1 MQKDDDTSR
10 LPNHIALIMDGNGR
24 WAQARGQERR
34 EGHRAGVEAL
44 RRIVKESS
52 DLGVHHLTVFSFS
65 TENWGRP
72 RTEVSFL
79 MSLLE
84 RYIESD
90 LADLHSEGVRVRV
103 IGRREGLSKKICSL
117 IDRAESLTANNNR
130 LYLQIAFNYGG
141 REGHRAGVEALR
153 RIVKES
159 SDLGVHHLTVFSFS
173 TENWGRPRTEV
184 SFLMSLLERY
194 IESDLADLHSEGVRV
209 RVIGRREGLS
219 KKICSLIDRAESLT
233 ANNNRLY
240 LQIAFNYG
248 GREELAD
255 AASRLA
261 RRAANGTLDPESIN
275 ADVLAAELLT
285 AGMPNPDLI
294 IRTSGESRLSN
305 FMLWQSAYAEL
316 YFTDVLWP
324 DFSRADLEAAIAFF
338 ADRDRRFGLV
348 SATGELD

>member
-24 WAQARGQERR
+24 WAQARGQERG

-79 MSLLE
+79 ISLLE

-130 LYLQIAFNYGG
+130 LF
-141 REGHRAGVEALR
+141 
-153 RIVKES
+153 
-159 SDLGVHHLTVFSFS
+159 
-173 TENWGRPRTEV
+173 
-184 SFLMSLLERY
+184 
-194 IESDLADLHSEGVRV
+194 
-209 RVIGRREGLS
+209 
-219 KKICSLIDRAESLT
+219 
-233 ANNNRLY
+233 

-261 RRAANGTLDPESIN
+261 RRAANGTLDPELIN
-275 ADVLAAELLT
+275 ADVLAGELLT

-324 DFSRADLEAAIAFF
+324 DFSRADLEAAIAFY

>member
-24 WAQARGQERR
+24 WAQARGQERG

-72 RTEVSFL
+72 RTEVSLL

-130 LYLQIAFNYGG
+130 LF
-141 REGHRAGVEALR
+141 
-153 RIVKES
+153 
-159 SDLGVHHLTVFSFS
+159 
-173 TENWGRPRTEV
+173 
-184 SFLMSLLERY
+184 
-194 IESDLADLHSEGVRV
+194 
-209 RVIGRREGLS
+209 
-219 KKICSLIDRAESLT
+219 
-233 ANNNRLY
+233 

-261 RRAANGTLDPESIN
+261 RRAANGTLDPELIN
-275 ADVLAAELLT
+275 ADVLAGELLT

-324 DFSRADLEAAIAFF
+324 DFSRADLEAAIAFY

-348 SATGELD
+348 SATGELV

>member
-24 WAQARGQERR
+24 WAQARGQERG

-79 MSLLE
+79 ISLLE

-90 LADLHSEGVRVRV
+90 LADLQSEGVRVRV

-130 LYLQIAFNYGG
+130 LF
-141 REGHRAGVEALR
+141 
-153 RIVKES
+153 
-159 SDLGVHHLTVFSFS
+159 
-173 TENWGRPRTEV
+173 
-184 SFLMSLLERY
+184 
-194 IESDLADLHSEGVRV
+194 
-209 RVIGRREGLS
+209 
-219 KKICSLIDRAESLT
+219 
-233 ANNNRLY
+233 

-261 RRAANGTLDPESIN
+261 RRAANGTLDPELIN
-275 ADVLAAELLT
+275 ADVLAGELLT

-324 DFSRADLEAAIAFF
+324 DFSRADLEAAIAFY

>member
-24 WAQARGQERR
+24 WAQARGLERR
-34 EGHRAGVEAL
+34 EGHRAGAESL
-44 RRIVKESS
+44 RRIVEESN

-103 IGRREGLSKKICSL
+103 IGRREGVSKKICSL

-130 LYLQIAFNYGG
+130 LF
-141 REGHRAGVEALR
+141 
-153 RIVKES
+153 
-159 SDLGVHHLTVFSFS
+159 
-173 TENWGRPRTEV
+173 
-184 SFLMSLLERY
+184 
-194 IESDLADLHSEGVRV
+194 
-209 RVIGRREGLS
+209 
-219 KKICSLIDRAESLT
+219 
-233 ANNNRLY
+233 

-261 RRAANGTLDPESIN
+261 RRATNGTLDPESIN

-324 DFSRADLEAAIAFF
+324 DFSRADLEAAIAFY

>member
-24 WAQARGQERR
+24 WAQARGQERG

-72 RTEVSFL
+72 RTEVSLL

-130 LYLQIAFNYGG
+130 LF
-141 REGHRAGVEALR
+141 
-153 RIVKES
+153 
-159 SDLGVHHLTVFSFS
+159 
-173 TENWGRPRTEV
+173 
-184 SFLMSLLERY
+184 
-194 IESDLADLHSEGVRV
+194 
-209 RVIGRREGLS
+209 
-219 KKICSLIDRAESLT
+219 
-233 ANNNRLY
+233 

-261 RRAANGTLDPESIN
+261 RRAANGTLDPELIN
-275 ADVLAAELLT
+275 ADVLAGELLT

-324 DFSRADLEAAIAFF
+324 DFSRADLEAAIAFY

>member
-10 LPNHIALIMDGNGR
+10 LPSHIALIMDGNGR

-44 RRIVKESS
+44 RRIVKDSG
-52 DLGVHHLTVFSFS
+52 DLGVQHLTVFSFS

-90 LADLHSEGVRVRV
+90 LADLHGEGVRVRV
-103 IGRREGLSKKICSL
+103 IGRREGLSDKICGL

-130 LYLQIAFNYGG
+130 LF
-141 REGHRAGVEALR
+141 
-153 RIVKES
+153 
-159 SDLGVHHLTVFSFS
+159 
-173 TENWGRPRTEV
+173 
-184 SFLMSLLERY
+184 
-194 IESDLADLHSEGVRV
+194 
-209 RVIGRREGLS
+209 
-219 KKICSLIDRAESLT
+219 
-233 ANNNRLY
+233 

-261 RRAANGTLDPESIN
+261 RRAANG
-275 ADVLAAELLT
+275 
-285 AGMPNPDLI
+285 
-294 IRTSGESRLSN
+294 
-305 FMLWQSAYAEL
+305 
-316 YFTDVLWP
+316 
-324 DFSRADLEAAIAFF
+324 
-338 ADRDRRFGLV
+338 
-348 SATGELD
+348 

>member
-24 WAQARGQERR
+24 WAQARGQERG

-130 LYLQIAFNYGG
+130 LF
-141 REGHRAGVEALR
+141 
-153 RIVKES
+153 
-159 SDLGVHHLTVFSFS
+159 
-173 TENWGRPRTEV
+173 
-184 SFLMSLLERY
+184 
-194 IESDLADLHSEGVRV
+194 
-209 RVIGRREGLS
+209 
-219 KKICSLIDRAESLT
+219 
-233 ANNNRLY
+233 

-261 RRAANGTLDPESIN
+261 RRAANGTLDPELIN
-275 ADVLAAELLT
+275 ADVLAGELLT

-324 DFSRADLEAAIAFF
+324 DFSRADLEAAIAFY

>member
-24 WAQARGQERR
+24 WAQARGQERG

-72 RTEVSFL
+72 RTEVSLL

-130 LYLQIAFNYGG
+130 LF
-141 REGHRAGVEALR
+141 
-153 RIVKES
+153 
-159 SDLGVHHLTVFSFS
+159 
-173 TENWGRPRTEV
+173 
-184 SFLMSLLERY
+184 
-194 IESDLADLHSEGVRV
+194 
-209 RVIGRREGLS
+209 
-219 KKICSLIDRAESLT
+219 
-233 ANNNRLY
+233 

-261 RRAANGTLDPESIN
+261 RRAANGTLDPELIN

-324 DFSRADLEAAIAFF
+324 DFSRADLEAAIAFY

>member
-1 MQKDDDTSR
+1 MENRDDTN
-10 LPNHIALIMDGNGR
+10 LPNHIAIIMDGNGR
-24 WAQARGQERR
+24 WAQTRGQERR

-44 RRIVKESS
+44 RRIVKDSG

-72 RTEVSFL
+72 RNEVNFL

-90 LADLHSEGVRVRV
+90 LADLHAEGVRVRV
-103 IGRREGLSKKICSL
+103 IGRRDGLSDKICRL
-117 IDRAESLTANNNR
+117 IDRAERLTA
-130 LYLQIAFNYGG
+130 
-141 REGHRAGVEALR
+141 E
-153 RIVKES
+153 
-159 SDLGVHHLTVFSFS
+159 
-173 TENWGRPRTEV
+173 
-184 SFLMSLLERY
+184 
-194 IESDLADLHSEGVRV
+194 
-209 RVIGRREGLS
+209 
-219 KKICSLIDRAESLT
+219 
-233 ANNNRLY
+233 NNRLY

-261 RRAANGTLDPESIN
+261 RRAANGTLDAESIN
-275 ADVLAAELLT
+275 SDVLAAELLT
-285 AGMPNPDLI
+285 AGMPNPDLV

-324 DFSRADLEAAIAFF
+324 DFTRDDLVAAI
-338 ADRDRRFGLV
+338 DHYTSRERRFGLV
-348 SATGELD
+348 SATGQTD

>member
-1 MQKDDDTSR
+1 MQKDDNTSR

-24 WAQARGQERR
+24 WAQARGQERG

-72 RTEVSFL
+72 RTEVSLL

-130 LYLQIAFNYGG
+130 LF
-141 REGHRAGVEALR
+141 
-153 RIVKES
+153 
-159 SDLGVHHLTVFSFS
+159 
-173 TENWGRPRTEV
+173 
-184 SFLMSLLERY
+184 
-194 IESDLADLHSEGVRV
+194 
-209 RVIGRREGLS
+209 
-219 KKICSLIDRAESLT
+219 
-233 ANNNRLY
+233 

-261 RRAANGTLDPESIN
+261 RRAANGTLDPELIN

-324 DFSRADLEAAIAFF
+324 DFSRADLEAAIAFY

>member
-1 MQKDDDTSR
+1 MQSDNHSPK
-10 LPNHIALIMDGNGR
+10 LPSHIALIMDGNGR
-24 WAQARGQERR
+24 WAQQRGQERR

-44 RRIVKESS
+44 RRIVKESG
-52 DLGVHHLTVFSFS
+52 DLGIQHLTVFSFS

-103 IGRREGLSKKICSL
+103 IGRRDGLSDKICGL
-117 IDRAESLTANNNR
+117 IDRAESLTAENSR
-130 LYLQIAFNYGG
+130 LF
-141 REGHRAGVEALR
+141 
-153 RIVKES
+153 
-159 SDLGVHHLTVFSFS
+159 
-173 TENWGRPRTEV
+173 
-184 SFLMSLLERY
+184 
-194 IESDLADLHSEGVRV
+194 
-209 RVIGRREGLS
+209 
-219 KKICSLIDRAESLT
+219 
-233 ANNNRLY
+233 

-261 RRAANGTLDPESIN
+261 RRAANGTLVPESIN
-275 ADVLAAELLT
+275 SDVLAAELLT

-294 IRTSGESRLSN
+294 IRTSGEMRLSN
-305 FMLWQSAYAEL
+305 FMLWQSAYAEF

-324 DFSRADLEAAIAFF
+324 DFTRDDLQAAIDFYD
-338 ADRDRRFGLV
+338 DRNRRFGLV
-348 SATGELD
+348 SAGSEAD

>member
-24 WAQARGQERR
+24 WAQARGQERG

-65 TENWGRP
+65 TVNWGRP

-84 RYIESD
+84 RYIERD

-130 LYLQIAFNYGG
+130 LF
-141 REGHRAGVEALR
+141 
-153 RIVKES
+153 
-159 SDLGVHHLTVFSFS
+159 
-173 TENWGRPRTEV
+173 
-184 SFLMSLLERY
+184 
-194 IESDLADLHSEGVRV
+194 
-209 RVIGRREGLS
+209 
-219 KKICSLIDRAESLT
+219 
-233 ANNNRLY
+233 

-261 RRAANGTLDPESIN
+261 RRAANGTLDPELIN
-275 ADVLAAELLT
+275 ADVLAGELLT

-324 DFSRADLEAAIAFF
+324 DFSRADLEAAIAFY

>member
-24 WAQARGQERR
+24 WAQARGQERG

-72 RTEVSFL
+72 RTEVSLL

-130 LYLQIAFNYGG
+130 LF
-141 REGHRAGVEALR
+141 
-153 RIVKES
+153 
-159 SDLGVHHLTVFSFS
+159 
-173 TENWGRPRTEV
+173 
-184 SFLMSLLERY
+184 
-194 IESDLADLHSEGVRV
+194 
-209 RVIGRREGLS
+209 
-219 KKICSLIDRAESLT
+219 
-233 ANNNRLY
+233 

-261 RRAANGTLDPESIN
+261 RRAANGTLDPELIN

-324 DFSRADLEAAIAFF
+324 DFSRADLEAAIAFY

-348 SATGELD
+348 SATGELV

>member
-1 MQKDDDTSR
+1 
-10 LPNHIALIMDGNGR
+10 
-24 WAQARGQERR
+24 
-34 EGHRAGVEAL
+34 
-44 RRIVKESS
+44 
-52 DLGVHHLTVFSFS
+52 
-65 TENWGRP
+65 
-72 RTEVSFL
+72 

-130 LYLQIAFNYGG
+130 LF
-141 REGHRAGVEALR
+141 
-153 RIVKES
+153 
-159 SDLGVHHLTVFSFS
+159 
-173 TENWGRPRTEV
+173 
-184 SFLMSLLERY
+184 
-194 IESDLADLHSEGVRV
+194 
-209 RVIGRREGLS
+209 
-219 KKICSLIDRAESLT
+219 
-233 ANNNRLY
+233 

-261 RRAANGTLDPESIN
+261 RRAANGTLDPELIN

-324 DFSRADLEAAIAFF
+324 DFSRADLEAAIAFY

>member
-24 WAQARGQERR
+24 WAQARGQERG

-72 RTEVSFL
+72 RTEVSLL

-130 LYLQIAFNYGG
+130 LF
-141 REGHRAGVEALR
+141 
-153 RIVKES
+153 
-159 SDLGVHHLTVFSFS
+159 
-173 TENWGRPRTEV
+173 
-184 SFLMSLLERY
+184 
-194 IESDLADLHSEGVRV
+194 
-209 RVIGRREGLS
+209 
-219 KKICSLIDRAESLT
+219 
-233 ANNNRLY
+233 

-261 RRAANGTLDPESIN
+261 RRAANGTLDAELIN
-275 ADVLAAELLT
+275 ADVLAGELLT

-324 DFSRADLEAAIAFF
+324 DFSRADLEAAIAFY